1 MCYTLVEFLR
11 GINMTK
17 LLKALFK
24 RKHPYAPVAYMGRKN
39 FEKTMDCKVMKRKDL
54 EKLTQQDSHQNG

>member
-1 MCYTLVEFLR
+1 
-11 GINMTK
+11 MTK

-24 RKHPYAPVAYMGRKN
+24 RRHPYAPVAFIGRKN

-54 EKLTQQDSHQNG
+54 EKLAQQSSNQD

>member
-1 MCYTLVEFLR
+1 
-11 GINMTK
+11 MTK

-24 RKHPYAPVAYMGRKN
+24 RRHPYAPVAYMGRKN

-54 EKLTQQDSHQNG
+54 EKLAEQDSQHQR

>member
-1 MCYTLVEFLR
+1 
-11 GINMTK
+11 MTK

-24 RKHPYAPVAYMGRKN
+24 RRHPFAPVAYMGRKN

-54 EKLTQQDSHQNG
+54 EKLADQENHPQG